1 MAKTTK
7 PPQRSSG
14 AHIIGRDS
22 FSKIS
27 AVEGI
32 RTSPRVEKDFKEFD
46 RQGLSAAERRRALAS
61 KYGNKH

>member
-7 PPQRSSG
+7 TPRRSSG
-14 AHIIGRDS
+14 THTIGRDS

-32 RTSPRVEKDFKEFD
+32 RTSPRVEKDFREFD

-61 KYGNKH
+61 KYGNEH